1 MDPLRLRPTLVYPPG
16 RTTGNLSRKFLAVI
30 TQPFADSSAIDEKAT
45 PITTVRGHGKIRDP
59 RQPGRGSNFL
69 RNTRGFDGPIRD
81 LFNGARE
88 PTSLVIRFPRVQQ
101 SPITSRGFID
111 VNYFPRRC

>member
-1 MDPLRLRPTLVYPPG
+1 MDRLPLRPTLVYPAG

-30 TQPFADSSAIDEKAT
+30 TEPFADSSAIDEKAT
-45 PITTVRGHGKIRDP
+45 PITTGREHGKMRDP
-59 RQPGRGSNFL
+59 RQPGRATNFL
-69 RNTRGFDGPIRD
+69 RNTQGFGGPIRN
-81 LFNGARE
+81 LFSGARE